1 MTHILSRDHTASSRS
16 EIQMYTALQI
26 KTRLSSAQL
35 WWSSRYL
42 KVNQR
47 VFYTSKYK
55 QYSQRRF
62 TRVQDC
68 KFDSKNKINSF
79 LRICGL
85 HGLVTL
91 TAPTCLAWFTFSF
104 ACLHGDQNID
114 PGFIIGRIEHL
125 QTKIKIKTS
134 YAVFLIFLM

>member
-1 MTHILSRDHTASSRS
+1 MSIVILTHDTNIVTRPHSQLKVGNTNVYCTANKNTIVECAAMMKPSRF
-16 EIQMYTALQI
+16 
-26 KTRLSSAQL
+26 
-35 WWSSRYL
+35 L

-68 KFDSKNKINSF
+68 KFDSKNKITSF
-79 LRICGL
+79 LRIFGL

-91 TAPTCLAWFTFSF
+91 TAPLALLGLLSVSHVYMGIRISIP
-104 ACLHGDQNID
+104 ALLMEELNI
-114 PGFIIGRIEHL
+114 FRL
-125 QTKIKIKTS
+125 KLK
-134 YAVFLIFLM
+134 

>member
-1 MTHILSRDHTASSRS
+1 MEVIVYCNLDSWHKYCHETTQSDQGRKYKCILH
-16 EIQMYTALQI
+16 
-26 KTRLSSAQL
+26 LSSAQL

-42 KVNQR
+42 KVNQH

-68 KFDSKNKINSF
+68 KFDSKNKITSF
-79 LRICGL
+79 LRIFGL

-91 TAPTCLAWFTFSF
+91 TAPLALLGLLSVSHVYMGIRISIP
-104 ACLHGDQNID
+104 ALLMEELNI
-114 PGFIIGRIEHL
+114 FRL
-125 QTKIKIKTS
+125 KLK
-134 YAVFLIFLM
+134 

>member
-1 MTHILSRDHTASSRS
+1 MTQILSRDHTASSRS

-68 KFDSKNKINSF
+68 KFDSKNKITSF

-91 TAPTCLAWFTFSF
+91 TAPLALLVLLSVSHVYMGIRMSIP
-104 ACLHGDQNID
+104 ALLLEELNIFR
-114 PGFIIGRIEHL
+114 PKL
-125 QTKIKIKTS
+125 K
-134 YAVFLIFLM
+134 